1 MALFREYDIRGVVGT
16 ELTPA
21 LAEKIGRAYGSLAIR
36 AGAKAVA
43 VGRDGRTSAMQM
55 REALLKGLLGCG
67 LDVVDIGVCPTP
79 LLYYA
84 LFTLPVGGGVM
95 ITASH
100 NPPQYNGFKL
110 CLGKDSMHG
119 AAIQALKD
127 DIDKG
132 QFETGQGTVSE
143 HPIIP
148 DYMAYIKKAFA
159 HVKAGALKVVVD
171 CGNGMG
177 GLVGPDALRLL
188 GCHVTGMYEDVDG
201 RFPNHDPDPTV
212 ADNLQD
218 LIRKVRETKADVG
231 IAYDGDADRIGAVD
245 EHGDILWGD
254 KLLVLYARDVLAEK
268 PGSTIISEVKASQIL
283 YDDIARRKGRPIM
296 WKTGHSLIKAKM
308 KAEKAALAG
317 EMSGHMFFADRYFGY
332 DDAIYASCR
341 LIEILAKANKP
352 LSSLLADLPATSVT
366 PEIRVDC
373 PDAVKFDLVE
383 RVTANL
389 VARSKSRPA
398 DQPPGLAIRDVI
410 TIDGIRV
417 IFEDGWGLIRASNTQ
432 PALVLRFEASSPDRL
447 TAIRALI
454 ETELAD
460 TRRSFAI

>member
-21 LAEKIGRAYGSLAIR
+21 LAEKIGLAYGSLAVR

-67 LDVVDIGVCPTP
+67 LDVVDVGVCPTP

-100 NPPQYNGFKL
+100 NPPEYNGFKL

-119 AAIQALKD
+119 AAIQTLKD

-132 QFETGQGTVSE
+132 QFETGQGVVSE

-148 DYMAYIKKAFA
+148 DYMAYLKKSFA
-159 HVKAGALKVVVD
+159 HVKAGTLNVVVD

-212 ADNLQD
+212 TGNLQD
-218 LIRKVRETKADVG
+218 LIKKVRETKADVG

-268 PGSTIISEVKASQIL
+268 PGSTIISEVKASQSL

-308 KAEKAALAG
+308 KTEKAALAG

-341 LIEILAKANKP
+341 LIEILAKAGRP
-352 LSSLLADLPATSVT
+352 LSALLADLPATSVT

-373 PDAVKFDLVE
+373 PDTVKFDLVTYVQARLLE
-383 RVTANL
+383 RA
-389 VARSKSRPA
+389 KSRVPK
-398 DQPPGLAIRDVI
+398 QGPAIRDVI
-410 TIDGIRV
+410 TIDGVRV
-417 IFEDGWGLIRASNTQ
+417 VCEDGWGLIRASNTQ
-432 PALVLRFEASSPDRL
+432 PALVLRFEASSPGRL
-447 TAIRALI
+447 AAIRTMV

-460 TRRSFAI
+460 ARRSLAV